1 MPDSHPNPTPPGPLE
16 GVRIIDLTSV
26 LLGPYCTVLLGDL
39 GADVV
44 KVEGLDGDSTRNVG
58 PARHP
63 GMSGVF
69 LTANRNKRSIAID
82 LKQADGRAVLLDL
95 VRGADVF
102 VTNVRRKP
110 LQRLGLAYAD
120 LAAVNPGLVYCN
132 AVGYGAG
139 GPNEDDPAFDDI
151 IQAHS
156 GVAALQGYF
165 NGQPQ
170 YVATV
175 MADKGAGLMA
185 ALALTAAIRHRD
197 RTGQG
202 QQVDVPMFETLVS
215 FNMVE
220 HLYGATF
227 VPPIEGTVY
236 PRPVSRFRRPYRTA
250 DGHLAVL
257 PYNDGQWLRFFAMV
271 GRDDF
276 ATDPRF
282 ATLAER
288 TRHVDALYAL
298 IDEVMATRGSA
309 EWLALLHGNDI
320 PAVAVKH
327 PTELLDDP
335 QLRATDFF
343 EQVEH
348 PSEGP
353 VVSMR
358 SPMRMSASPA
368 GLRRHAPRLGQHTRE
383 ILAEL
388 GYAEARC
395 EALIQGGAVRADA
408 GCMQPQPAPPR
419 PVATAEVQ
427 R

>member
-1 MPDSHPNPTPPGPLE
+1 MKMANVHPSSAPGPLA

-39 GADVV
+39 GADVI
-44 KVEGLDGDSTRNVG
+44 KVESFEGDSTRGVG
-58 PARHP
+58 PARNP

-69 LTANRNKRSIAID
+69 LTCNRNKRSIALD
-82 LKQADGRAVLLDL
+82 LKKPEGRAVLLDL

-120 LAAVNPGLVYCN
+120 LAAVNAGLVYCN

-139 GPNEDDPAFDDI
+139 GPSEDDPAFDDI

-156 GVAALQGYF
+156 GLAALQGYF
-165 NGQPQ
+165 NGAPQ

-175 MADKGAGLMA
+175 MADKGAGMMV
-185 ALALTAAIRHRD
+185 ALALTAAVRHRE

-236 PRPVSRFRRPYRTA
+236 PRPVNKFRRPYKTA
-250 DGHLAVL
+250 DGYLAVL
-257 PYNDGQWLRFFAMV
+257 PYNDGQWLRFFALV
-271 GRDDF
+271 GRGDF
-276 ATDPRF
+276 AVDPRF
-282 ATLAER
+282 ATLADR
-288 TRHVDALYAL
+288 TRNVELLYAL

-309 EWLALLHGNDI
+309 DWLAVLKQQDI
-320 PAVAVKH
+320 PCVPVKH

-335 QLRATDFF
+335 HLVATDFF
-343 EQVEH
+343 ERVEH

-353 VVSMR
+353 VLAMK
-358 SPMRMSASPA
+358 SPMQMSASPV

-383 ILAEL
+383 ILAEI
-388 GYAEARC
+388 GYSEARC
-395 EALIQGGAVRADA
+395 DALLALDAVRAA
-408 GCMQPQPAPPR
+408 PQDTKESA
-419 PVATAEVQ
+419 
-427 R
+427 